1 MRIGERVFC
10 ARVAETEAERMTGL
24 RGAAPLG
31 PDEALLLPFPVED
44 ELCIVNDGVSFPIDV
59 AWADATGAVIAI
71 ERAFPANDGTPRC
84 HGPAR
89 DVLETAAGALDGVE
103 IGARLAR

>member
-1 MRIGERVFC
+1 MVLALFRAEGVIEGSFERGDLRVVRPLAPGE
-10 ARVAETEAERMTGL
+10 G
-24 RGAAPLG
+24 
-31 PDEALLLPFPVED
+31 LLLPFPVED
-44 ELCIVNDGVSFPIDV
+44 EICIVNDGVSFALDV
-59 AWADATGAVIAI
+59 AYADAAGQVIAI
-71 ERAFPANDGTPRC
+71 ERRLPANDGTPRC